1 MTASRPLELFTP
13 SFSASGLSPE
23 QISSKKDFF
32 LGGGKEFIKCGTI
45 SVLFPYQNQ
54 MLRMLMCFHRHSEGG
69 KLFINIWKHEC
80 SGAHNLVAVWLGKQL
95 RSKCSQAPV
104 SNGKE

>member
-32 LGGGKEFIKCGTI
+32 LGGEGIHKVWNHQRFVSLPKPDAENVN
-45 SVLFPYQNQ
+45 VL
-54 MLRMLMCFHRHSEGG
+54 S
-69 KLFINIWKHEC
+69 
-80 SGAHNLVAVWLGKQL
+80 ST
-95 RSKCSQAPV
+95 
-104 SNGKE
+104 